1 MCWKYLKA
9 CNLPYANIMHIMA
22 HILITNMTQ
31 SLKTFY
37 ETIKQDLEEIGDK
50 MKNAEVSKHYL
61 LCKCMLQTCIENKNK
76 YNLYSI
82 TH

>member
-1 MCWKYLKA
+1 
-9 CNLPYANIMHIMA
+9 MHFSIREYNA
-22 HILITNMTQ
+22 YYGTYINYKHDSVI
-31 SLKTFY
+31 KTFY

-61 LCKCMLQTCIENKNK
+61 LRKYMLQICIENKNK